1 MAAFKVTYVDPGKKK
16 EIGAHLCKNC
26 KQCIAVRYGIGEY
39 GYSQTKR
46 KIIARGGKKEST
58 IKRDAMGTNL
68 KF

>member
-1 MAAFKVTYVDPGKKK
+1 VAAFKVTYVDPGKKK

-46 KIIARGGKKEST
+46 KIIARWEK
-58 IKRDAMGTNL
+58 
-68 KF
+68 